1 MNTGTYSSS
10 GTEPLIDR
18 LRRAVI
24 GRYDVYAELG
34 SGGMASVFLALDLA
48 LERKVAIK
56 VMSPALANSAD
67 NVERFKREAKV
78 AAALNHPNIIGIL
91 AVGDDPELAFFVM
104 KYVEGR
110 SLDSVIRD
118 EGPQPVTLVQS
129 VIAAA
134 GKALYYAHTRGVI
147 HRDVKPANFMLD
159 QDGWLVVTDFGIA
172 KQADMKG
179 LTMTGSLIGTPYYMS
194 PEQYHGK
201 PVSPAADQYA
211 LGIVAYE
218 LLTGRQPYTGDTVA
232 EVMRGHLFDDVPNVR
247 DVRPEV
253 PVELEAC
260 VARMMAKE
268 PEHRFA
274 TLEEAVIAFGAISP
288 TQEVAVR
295 TQIIELARIG
305 AMRQPEM
312 RVPLSPVPLQRP
324 APADTAA
331 TNAADTAAN
340 AARHAARHAASMA
353 ATTPIPPVRPSL
365 ERERG
370 TGAPTVADAPT
381 RRSRAP
387 VYAGLLLA
395 LGVGGVLAAPA
406 LVSAVRRSPAT
417 IDVPPVEADAAPLD
431 AVPIDFGEL
440 RDSLERERLAAVA
453 AADSVERADSTVRAD
468 STARAVAALA
478 VAAARTDSLAR
489 AARRA
494 AAVALR
500 TNTAAPTTAPTR
512 VAPRFRVRKDGSR
525 VLIPPDAAA
534 GAAARRRSP

>member
-1 MNTGTYSSS
+1 MNTGTYTSS

-91 AVGDDPELAFFVM
+91 AVGDDPELAYFVM

-201 PVSPAADQYA
+201 PVSPSADQYA

-247 DVRPEV
+247 DVRPDV
-253 PVELEAC
+253 SPELEAC
-260 VARMMAKE
+260 VSRMMAKE
-268 PEHRFA
+268 PEHRFP
-274 TLEEAVIAFGAISP
+274 TLEEAVIAFGAISA
-288 TQEVAVR
+288 TQEVVVR
-295 TQIIELARIG
+295 TQIIELAKIG

-312 RVPLSPVPLQRP
+312 KVPLSPIPLQRP
-324 APADTAA
+324 PANTAF
-331 TNAADTAAN
+331 N
-340 AARHAARHAASMA
+340 AASMA
-353 ATTPIPPVRPSL
+353 ATTPIPPVRPKLAEDRAAWVPTATTAATAAS
-365 ERERG
+365 
-370 TGAPTVADAPT
+370 TAASTAAAAPA

-387 VYAGLLLA
+387 LYAGLMLA

-406 LVSAVRRSPAT
+406 LVRAVRGSPAT
-417 IDVPPVEADAAPLD
+417 IDVPPVEVEAALP
-431 AVPIDFGEL
+431 VPASIDSAEM
-440 RDSLERERLAAVA
+440 RAALESERLAAVA
-453 AADSVERADSTVRAD
+453 VADSLARADASARADSTVRAELA
-468 STARAVAALA
+468 ARAVS
-478 VAAARTDSLAR
+478 AARTDSLAR

-494 AAVALR
+494 AAAIAR
-500 TNTAAPTTAPTR
+500 RNNAPAATTAPTR
-512 VAPRFRVRKDGSR
+512 VAPRFRVRKDGQR

-534 GAAARRRSP
+534 GAAARRRPP

>member
-1 MNTGTYSSS
+1 MNTGTYTPS

-34 SGGMASVFLALDLA
+34 AGGMASVFLALDLA

-91 AVGDDPELAFFVM
+91 AVGDDPELAYFVM

-118 EGPQPVTLVQS
+118 EGPQPVALVQS

-159 QDGWLVVTDFGIA
+159 RDGWLVVTDFGIA

-218 LLTGRQPYTGDTVA
+218 LLTGTQPYTGDTVA
-232 EVMRGHLFDDVPNVR
+232 EVMRGHLFDPVPNVR

-253 PVELEAC
+253 PAELEAC
-260 VARMMAKE
+260 VGRMMAKE
-268 PEHRFA
+268 PEQRFA

-295 TQIIELARIG
+295 TQIIELAKIG
-305 AMRQPEM
+305 AMRQPELK
-312 RVPLSPVPLQRP
+312 VPLSPVPLQRP
-324 APADTAA
+324 PVTRGATGAPDPG
-331 TNAADTAAN
+331 
-340 AARHAARHAASMA
+340 SMA
-353 ATTPIPPVRPSL
+353 ATTPIPPARP
-365 ERERG
+365 
-370 TGAPTVADAPT
+370 APPRTTAAAPAAAPVAAPVAAKAP

-387 VYAGLLLA
+387 LFVGLA
-395 LGVGGVLAAPA
+395 LVVGGVLAAPTVLTSLQRSRAAAEIAPTEAA
-406 LVSAVRRSPAT
+406 LPAEALAPVDSAV
-417 IDVPPVEADAAPLD
+417 
-431 AVPIDFGEL
+431 L
-440 RDSLERERLAAVA
+440 RDSLERVRLATVA
-453 AADSVERADSTVRAD
+453 AADSVARADSTTRAD
-468 STARAVAALA
+468 SIARAEAAVQATAQATATARA
-478 VAAARTDSLAR
+478 DSLAR
-489 AARRA
+489 ATRRA
-494 AAVALR
+494 AAAAAIRANTPAR
-500 TNTAAPTTAPTR
+500 TGAP
-512 VAPRFRVRKDGSR
+512 VAPRFRVRKDGTR
-525 VLIPPDAAA
+525 VSVPPSATPGAA
-534 GAAARRRSP
+534 GRRRP

>member
-1 MNTGTYSSS
+1 MNTGTYTPS

-91 AVGDDPELAFFVM
+91 AVGDDPELAYFVM

-118 EGPQPVTLVQS
+118 EGPQPVVLVQS

-159 QDGWLVVTDFGIA
+159 RDGWLVVTDFGIA

-218 LLTGRQPYTGDTVA
+218 LLTGTQPYTGDTVA
-232 EVMRGHLFDDVPNVR
+232 EVMRGHLFDPVPNVR

-253 PVELEAC
+253 PTELEAC
-260 VARMMAKE
+260 VGRMMAKE
-268 PEHRFA
+268 PAQRFA

-295 TQIIELARIG
+295 TQIIELAKIG

-312 RVPLSPVPLQRP
+312 KVPLSPVPVPRP
-324 APADTAA
+324 PVGRGATSAPDV
-331 TNAADTAAN
+331 
-340 AARHAARHAASMA
+340 ASMA
-353 ATTPIPPVRPSL
+353 ATTPIPPARPAPPPAARTVR
-365 ERERG
+365 
-370 TGAPTVADAPT
+370 TVAEAPS

-387 VYAGLLLA
+387 LFVGLA
-395 LGVGGVLAAPA
+395 LVVGGALAAPT
-406 LVSAVRRSPAT
+406 LISSWQRSRAAA
-417 IDVPPVEADAAPLD
+417 DVPPAETATPAEVLA
-431 AVPIDFGEL
+431 PIDSSAV
-440 RDSLERERLAAVA
+440 RDSLERIRLATLA
-453 AADSVERADSTVRAD
+453 AAESVARAESTARADSTTRAEARARAD
-468 STARAVAALA
+468 ST
-478 VAAARTDSLAR
+478 AR

-494 AAVALR
+494 AAAAAIRANTPAR
-500 TNTAAPTTAPTR
+500 TPAAD
-512 VAPRFRVRKDGSR
+512 APRFRVRKDGSR
-525 VLIPPDAAA
+525 IVIPPPATSGAA
-534 GAAARRRSP
+534 GRRRP